1 VSGKAPVQ
9 AEGLFDV
16 PELAPLDNAGRAEA
30 GLMLALR
37 AAEKAKLLLEVDGGL
52 VSAALI
58 AARAL
63 DHAETIR
70 DPKDRAYAVTALL
83 PPYQKSLHGLGI
95 PLERAPATAPGTPV
109 PAAEGSG
116 PPSWLSDGL
125 GPS

>member
-1 VSGKAPVQ
+1 MSKTPAQ
-9 AEGLFDV
+9 EEGLFDV
-16 PELAPLDNAGRAEA
+16 PELAPMPNAGRAEA
-30 GLMLALR
+30 GLYLALR
-37 AAEKAKLLLEVDGGL
+37 NAPHVLEVDGGL
-52 VSAALI
+52 VAGALI

-83 PPYQKSLHGLGI
+83 PPYQKALHGLGI
-95 PLERAPATAPGTPV
+95 PLERSPAAGPGTPV
-109 PAAEGSG
+109 PTPEGSV